1 VRLVCVCTWKV
12 KGLVDVCCHGLHTDV
27 CVGVEGAGEGG
38 GGGDAVGGCLIVT
51 AVVATGVP
59 LLQSCLNLFQMGDG
73 VVAGYGVFEGLV
85 SLCAYV
91 AA

>member
-1 VRLVCVCTWKV
+1 
-12 KGLVDVCCHGLHTDV
+12 
-27 CVGVEGAGEGG
+27 
-38 GGGDAVGGCLIVT
+38 VGGCLIVT
-51 AVVATGVP
+51 AVVAMGVP

-73 VVAGYGVFEGLV
+73 VVAGYGVLRGLV